1 MIDRRLTVLRT
12 FASCGTV
19 AATADLT
26 GYSPSAVSAQ
36 LREFQRSLGMT
47 LLVKDGRGLRL
58 TETGREMV
66 RQSDLLVSTWERIR
80 AQALVDGGQFRSEI
94 GLGGFSTA
102 AANLLAPLA
111 ASVRRDNPSVTV
123 RIVEA
128 SPARCFDLLVA
139 EKLDLAVVISMQAE
153 GFPSERFDRFPLLDD
168 PLDVVVPADHPMAG
182 RGSVA
187 LAELEDEDWI
197 TDAPGRPY
205 HALFTAAFTAVGVSP
220 RITHEVSEWDTMIAL
235 IATGTGMGLVPRLA
249 DLHGA
254 AGVARIPLD
263 GPGTPVRRVL
273 AAVRRGSGE
282 DPLLRHCL
290 ELLRRSAQEI
300 MDRRVAGGP
309 PGPSNPQNPQDA

>member
-1 MIDRRLTVLRT
+1 MIDRRLTILRT

-80 AQALVDGGQFRSEI
+80 AQALADGGQYRSEI

-111 ASVRRDNPSVTV
+111 ASIRRDHPSVTV

-139 EKLDLAVVISMQAE
+139 EKLDLAVVISMQTQ
-153 GFPSERFDRFPLLDD
+153 GLPFERFDRIPLLDD
-168 PLDVVVPADHPMAG
+168 PLDVVVPAEHRMAE
-182 RGSVA
+182 RASVA
-187 LAELEDEDWI
+187 LDELAEEDWI

-205 HALFTAAFTAVGVSP
+205 HALFTAAFAAVGVTP
-220 RITHEVSEWDTMIAL
+220 RIAHEVTEWDTMIAL
-235 IATGTGMGLVPRLA
+235 ISAGTGMGLVPRLA
-249 DLHGA
+249 DLRGA
-254 AGVARIPLD
+254 DGVARIPVE
-263 GPGTPVRRVL
+263 GPGTPVRRIL
-273 AAVRRGSGE
+273 AAVRKGSEE

-290 ELLRRSAQEI
+290 ELLRRNAQHI
-300 MDRRVAGGP
+300 LDQRVAGG
-309 PGPSNPQNPQDA
+309 S

>member
-1 MIDRRLTVLRT
+1 MIDRRLIVLRT

-36 LREFQRSLGMT
+36 LREFQRALGMT

-66 RQSDLLVSTWERIR
+66 RQSDQLVTTWERIR
-80 AQALVDGGQFRSEI
+80 AQALVDGGQLRSEI

-111 ASVRRDNPSVTV
+111 ASVRRDHPSVTV

-139 EKLDLAVVISMQAE
+139 EKLDLAVVIAMQSE
-153 GFPSERFDRFPLLDD
+153 GVSFERFERIPLLDD
-168 PLDVVVPADHPMAG
+168 PLDVVVPADHRVAG
-182 RGSVA
+182 RSSVA
-187 LAELEDEDWI
+187 LAELAGEDWI

-205 HALFTAAFTAVGVSP
+205 RALFTAAFTAVGATP
-220 RITHEVSEWDTMIAL
+220 RIAHEVTEWDTMIAL
-235 IATGTGMGLVPRLA
+235 IGAGTGMGLVPRLA
-249 DLHGA
+249 NLHDA

-263 GPGTPVRRVL
+263 GPVAPVRRIL
-273 AAVRRGSGE
+273 AAVRKGSEG

-290 ELLRRSAQEI
+290 ELLHRSAQEI

-309 PGPSNPQNPQDA
+309 